1 MKKGLLDIATRII
14 LENKCTRLCE
24 IGTHR
29 GKTAVQLIDFCC
41 KNFPGKI
48 ISYEGFDVFDY
59 AWNNEEF
66 NRKEVNGKNGAKY
79 GLVKRD
85 IMHYEKKYRNLKVK
99 LHRGFTHETLKYKKY
114 DFVYIDGGHSYD
126 TVKHDYEK
134 VKDSKVILFDDCQ
147 EPTVF
152 KFTEELR
159 QNGIDIQYIDTGT
172 PHKWG
177 LIINN

>member
-1 MKKGLLDIATRII
+1 
-14 LENKCTRLCE
+14 
-24 IGTHR
+24 
-29 GKTAVQLIDFCC
+29 
-41 KNFPGKI
+41 
-48 ISYEGFDVFDY
+48 
-59 AWNNEEF
+59 
-66 NRKEVNGKNGAKY
+66 
-79 GLVKRD
+79 
-85 IMHYEKKYRNLKVK
+85 MHYEKKYRNLKVK